1 MNYDKRRM
9 RVAFLQVVSLVIVS
23 CFAAQVHAQDREL
36 VFEAKHRVSAHA
48 CEFNGVVMS
57 ADAQRLFVATEKG
70 QTIVWNIAADRVEQ
84 TLSQPGPVHFIAALA
99 GPQEFVTAGSVHYPP
114 RNAVVRKWDAKTG
127 SYVDL
132 EGVDK
137 NAFPATLVTEPKLGL
152 IAVTTLDGAIHVWD
166 ATTNKQLASWNIKD
180 LPAHA
185 AIVGRNVY
193 VLTID
198 RKSFTSDE
206 PPTETLIV
214 KFNIDEPQAGPVEFL
229 RSPDRRLTELEV
241 TPDYRGLIV
250 TYDRSAEEDMKTVVI
265 DPVSKAETATLPH
278 GDFAWIDSTRAVV
291 FDWKEPA
298 QIAQIQ
304 SDGTLVTEKLERIE
318 RNHEES
324 LFGLSGRVANAT
336 GTRVWATY
344 SKAGGL
350 VEFDLVAKKFRSL
363 VSDRPGAYSVSV
375 DSVDGEE
382 GLLLTG
388 GADGYVRLWKLSD
401 VSLIKEYRPLGSGS
415 FIRDAILLPG
425 AGQAVVGV
433 MTIPKTREEGLQAP
447 VQVLL
452 LDLESGQ
459 HKKLAEAYLWQSR
472 MAVVGNQ
479 IVLPEGDRIRFVA
492 INTGEVTR
500 ELRLDSP
507 ILKSDVSENGRWLA
521 AVDDAKKL
529 TVINLTTFKKKRA
542 AFKSEDAGP
551 LAVTNDGR
559 YVSFV
564 AHGGRFLT
572 FDMKTSKLTETVLKE
587 IRDASSNVDFMTLA
601 NDDKWIVVTGNHSEV
616 AIFDRKTTRVVA
628 YTRTSAAAFYVETVW
643 IRGDRIIFTT
653 DTGVVFDGR
662 LR

>member
-9 RVAFLQVVSLVIVS
+9 RVAFVQVVSLVIVS
-23 CFAAQVHAQDREL
+23 CFASQVHAQDREL

-48 CEFNGVVMS
+48 CEFNGLVMS
-57 ADAQRLFVATEKG
+57 ADAERLFVATEKG

-84 TLSQPGPVHFIAALA
+84 TLTQPGPVHFIAALA
-99 GPQEFVTAGSVHYPP
+99 GPQEFVAAGSVHFEP

-137 NAFPATLVTEPKLGL
+137 NAFPITLVTEPKQGL
-152 IAVTTLDGAIHVWD
+152 IAVTTLAGAIHVWD
-166 ATTNKQLASWNIKD
+166 GTTNEQIATWNVKD
-180 LPAHA
+180 VPTNA

-198 RKSFTSDE
+198 RKSVTSDE
-206 PPTETLIV
+206 PPTETTVI

-229 RSPDRRLTELEV
+229 RSPDRRLMDLEV
-241 TPDYRGLIV
+241 TPDYRALIV
-250 TYDRSAEEDMKTVVI
+250 TYDRSAEEDSKTVVI
-265 DPVSKAETATLPH
+265 DPVSKAETANLPR
-278 GDFAWIDSTRAVV
+278 GNLAWIDSTKAMV
-291 FDWKEPA
+291 FDWKEPE
-298 QIAQIQ
+298 QIARIQ
-304 SDGTLVTEKLERIE
+304 GDGTVATEKLERIE
-318 RNHEES
+318 RSGEES
-324 LFGLSGRVANAT
+324 LYGLSGRVANAA
-336 GTRVWATY
+336 GTKAWATY

-350 VEFDLVAKKFRSL
+350 VEFDLAAKKIRSL
-363 VSDRPGAYSVSV
+363 VSERPGAYSASV
-375 DSVDGEE
+375 DSADGEE

-401 VSLIKEYRPLGSGS
+401 VSLMKEYRPLGPGY
-415 FIRDAILLPG
+415 FIRDAILIPG
-425 AGQAVVGV
+425 AGQAIVGAMKV
-433 MTIPKTREEGLQAP
+433 PKDREDAFQTP

-459 HKKLAEAYLWQSR
+459 HKKLAEVYLWRSR

-479 IVLPEGDRIRFVA
+479 VVLPEGDRIRFVA

-529 TVINLTTFKKKRA
+529 TVINLTTFKKKRVT
-542 AFKSEDAGP
+542 FKQEDAGP

-559 YVSFV
+559 YVSLV

-587 IRDASSNVDFMTLA
+587 IRDASSNVDYMTLA
-601 NDDKWIVVTGNHSEV
+601 NDDKWIVATGNHSEV
-616 AIFDRKTTRVVA
+616 AIFDRKTMRLVA
-628 YTRTSAAAFYVETVW
+628 YTRTSAAAVYVETVW

-653 DTGVVFDGR
+653 DVGVVFDGR